1 VTAAEIVP
9 LVMPKWGLSMTEG
22 KVVSWLVVEGDHID
36 VGTEVMEVETEK
48 IDGNVEATDAG
59 HLRRAVA
66 EVGHSYPVKAL
77 LGVLA
82 DPSVPEA
89 DIDAFIASYVV
100 PAAEDEAEGA
110 EVYSYADV
118 DGIRVRYA
126 RQGSGDRTAV
136 LIHGFGGDLDNWL
149 FNVGP
154 ITAVA
159 EVVAIDLPGHGQS
172 TVGLPGRSVEALSAF
187 VLAVLDAIG
196 LGRVGLVGHS
206 LGGAIAAQLA
216 LDHPERVASLAVI
229 APAGFGPDINAEYL
243 RGFVTARSKRDLK
256 PVLAMLFADEALV
269 SRSLVDGVLRYKRLD
284 DVDDVLEELSASV
297 FPDGRQAT
305 QLASRLGELQAP
317 LLVIWGADD
326 QVIAAEHATN
336 APEGAT
342 VVVLDGAGHM
352 VQMEKAKEVN
362 DLLVTHLATG
372 GR

>member
-1 VTAAEIVP
+1 
-9 LVMPKWGLSMTEG
+9 MPKWGLSMTEG
-22 KVVSWLVVEGDHID
+22 KVVSWLVAEGDEIA

-66 EVGHSYPVKAL
+66 EVGRSYPVKAL

-89 DIDAFIASYVV
+89 DIDAFIGSYVV

-126 RQGSGDRTAV
+126 RHGSGDRTVV

-149 FNVGP
+149 FNIGP
-154 ITAVA
+154 IAAVA

-172 TVGLPGRSVEALSAF
+172 TVVLPGRSVEALSAF
-187 VLAVLDAIG
+187 VVAVLDELG
-196 LGRVGLVGHS
+196 LGRVDLVGHS
-206 LGGAIAAQLA
+206 LGGAIAAQLT
-216 LDHPERVASLAVI
+216 LDHPERVTSLALV
-229 APAGFGPDINAEYL
+229 APAGLGPEINAEYL
-243 RGFVTARSKRDLK
+243 HGFATAQTKRDLK
-256 PVLAMLFADEALV
+256 PVLALLFADEDQV
-269 SRSLVDGVLRYKRLD
+269 NRSMVDGVLRYKRLD
-284 DVDDVLEELSASV
+284 GVGGVLEALSASL
-297 FPDGRQAT
+297 FPEGRQAT
-305 QLASRLGELQAP
+305 ELASRIGEIRVP
-317 LLVIWGADD
+317 LLVVWGADD
-326 QVIAAEHATN
+326 QVIPAAHAAG

-342 VVVLDGAGHM
+342 VVIVDGAGHM

-362 DLLVTHLATG
+362 DALVTHLATG